1 MKKYTLFILICFH
14 FMAYG
19 HENKNSRADFFKN
32 ELNVSEQTFETIET
46 IDNRYRSTYEKLNV
60 EIQFRRSELNEVI
73 KDKPFDEKKANAI
86 LQKLFRAR
94 ANVKLNN
101 IKHHLEIEKEL
112 DSFQRMKFNE
122 YFSP

>member
-19 HENKNSRADFFKN
+19 HENNNSRADFFKN
-32 ELNVSEQTFETIET
+32 DLNVSERVFEIIET

>member
-1 MKKYTLFILICFH
+1 
-14 FMAYG
+14 MAYG
-19 HENKNSRADFFKN
+19 HENSNSRADFFKN
-32 ELNVSEQTFETIET
+32 DLNVSERVFEIIET
-46 IDNRYRSTYEKLNV
+46 IDNRYRSKYEKLDV
-60 EIQFRRSELNEVI
+60 EIKFRRSELNEVI
-73 KDKPFDEKKANAI
+73 QHQPFDEKKANAI

>member
-1 MKKYTLFILICFH
+1 MKKTTLLILICFH

-19 HENKNSRADFFKN
+19 HENSNSRADFFKN
-32 ELNVSEQTFETIET
+32 DLNVSERVFEIIET
-46 IDNRYRSTYEKLNV
+46 IDNRYRSKYEKLDV
-60 EIQFRRSELNEVI
+60 EIKFRRSELNEVI
-73 KDKPFDEKKANAI
+73 QHQPFDEKKANAI